1 MSTHGYNASPTNH
14 DFDIGRR
21 GWALSTHG
29 SNVLRT
35 MISTLGPRHDMRYDG
50 RLNILARNDAAH
62 ARDNGWMG
70 KRGSQEL

>member
-1 MSTHGYNASPTNH
+1 M
-14 DFDIGRR
+14 
-21 GWALSTHG
+21 STHG

-62 ARDNGWMG
+62 APDNGWMG

>member
-1 MSTHGYNASPTNH
+1 M
-14 DFDIGRR
+14 
-21 GWALSTHG
+21 STHG

-35 MISTLGPRHDMRYDG
+35 MISTLGPKHDMRYDG

>member
-1 MSTHGYNASPTNH
+1 
-14 DFDIGRR
+14 
-21 GWALSTHG
+21 
-29 SNVLRT
+29 

-62 ARDNGWMG
+62 ARDNSWMG